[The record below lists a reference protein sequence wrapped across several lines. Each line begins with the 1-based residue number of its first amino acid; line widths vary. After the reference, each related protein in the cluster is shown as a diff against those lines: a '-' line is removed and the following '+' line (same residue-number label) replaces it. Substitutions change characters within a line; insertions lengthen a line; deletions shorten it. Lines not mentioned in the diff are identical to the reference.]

1 MIDIYP
7 TRIEAVDEDQNV
19 LFVLSTEDAQCCT
32 MHIKSPILLSK
43 QNLEQTLTAI
53 RRGVHMLELED

>member
-1 MIDIYP
+1 MIDVYP

-53 RRGVHMLELED
+53 RRGVQMLELED

>member
-1 MIDIYP
+1 MIDVYP

-53 RRGVHMLELED
+53 RRGVHMLDLED

>member
-1 MIDIYP
+1 MIDVYP